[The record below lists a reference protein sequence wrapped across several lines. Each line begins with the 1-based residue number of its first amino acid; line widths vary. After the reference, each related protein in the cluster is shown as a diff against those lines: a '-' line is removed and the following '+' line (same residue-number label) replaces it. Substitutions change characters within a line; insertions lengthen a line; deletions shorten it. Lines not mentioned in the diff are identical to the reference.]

1 MARPCF
7 LCGTTVLP
15 ARQSRWALP
24 GLGECDLG
32 FGACSGCGLVLQTPA
47 APKDLLRRYYAEH
60 AVYTSPGRQGE
71 PHPRKRRGITRL
83 LHMIEHAL
91 GRAPSSAFQVGC
103 SDGYSLDRLRQAGT
117 ARVAGI
123 DPSAASAQVARERY
137 GIEYR
142 IGSIEECA
150 ELDPAELWVLTHV
163 LEHLVDPLQVLRRAR
178 EAQGPGGW
186 IVVEVPLF
194 EKPELFAP
202 GYLSFEHVNYFDEA
216 SLTRMLELA
225 GYQIVGIDKEF
236 EDDIYPVVAAIA
248 RAAPANAS
256 ACAEPLNAK
265 IGLARLK
272 QTLQQ
277 EVDHWKRTS
286 KRLDTIEAGRK
297 IFIWGAGIHTSQLL
311 AFTDIARRF
320 ELQGIF
326 DSSSSRW
333 GIKLGEY
340 ACLNPNNFAI
350 QSGDCVVISSYASE
364 AEIFAALGEWR
375 EAGVE
380 VVRLYA
386 D

>member
-15 ARQSRWALP
+15 ASQSRWALP
-24 GLGECDLG
+24 GLGACDLG

-47 APKDLLRRYYAEH
+47 ATRDLLRRYYAEH

-91 GRAPSSAFQVGC
+91 GRAPTSAFQVGC

-123 DPSAASAQVARERY
+123 DPSPASAQVARERY
-137 GIEYR
+137 GIEYL
-142 IGSIEECA
+142 IGSIEECS
-150 ELDPAELWVLTHV
+150 EVDPAELWVMTHV
-163 LEHLVDPLQVLRRAR
+163 LEHLLDPLQVLRRAR
-178 EAQGPGGW
+178 EAQGADGW

-202 GYLSFEHVNYFDEA
+202 GYLSFEHVNYFDEG

-236 EDDIYPVVAAIA
+236 EDDIYPVVAVIA
-248 RAAPANAS
+248 RAAPAEVKAN
-256 ACAEPLNAK
+256 AEPAGAAR
-265 IGLARLK
+265 GLARLE
-272 QTLQQ
+272 QTLQR
-277 EVDHWKRTS
+277 EKDHWKRTS
-286 KRLDTIEAGRK
+286 KRLDNLESGRK
-297 IFIWGAGIHTSQLL
+297 IYIWGAGIHTSQLL
-311 AFTDIARRF
+311 AFTDIASRF
-320 ELQGIF
+320 QLQGIF
-326 DSSSSRW
+326 DSSPSRW
-333 GIKLGEY
+333 GITLGEY
-340 ACLNPNNFAI
+340 ACLNPNTFAI
-350 QSGDCVVISSYASE
+350 QPGDCIVISSYASE

-375 EAGVE
+375 AAGVD